1 MGVALAMGHGFG
13 EFGIA
18 AATNFAY
25 ARSMRFD
32 KPLPTTLLAISLLS
46 IAALPACSKKED
58 AAKPGITAENAA
70 ADDAVTE
77 QYEPATVSWVV
88 APEGKLKAQFKAP
101 DGAALGTSVTG
112 TVTVKPVQ
120 ADAKPVVAKLVYDT
134 EANVHT
140 AEFPALNADLTE
152 VSYDVSVK
160 GKPVKG
166 ALHVPRGGTRELVA
180 SAKVSVDA
188 KLPEGKKGPNGGVV
202 QVVGDD
208 VIEVVA
214 DAKSG
219 ETRVYVLDDDFKP
232 IAVGKRKVKIAVVG
246 SAPEAVELQAEPQG
260 LYFTGKLAVVKT
272 NPHKLTVVLH
282 GERSPEPVVVL
293 VGYHPG
299 TVVVVGPGAPTVGLF
314 VAVGWAPA
322 VVVVDPTPNVVVV
335 GKGKGKGRW
344 GWKGHGH
351 GPKVQIKIH

>member
-1 MGVALAMGHGFG
+1 MRLDKLYRSSFVVLALA
-13 EFGIA
+13 A
-18 AATNFAY
+18 AVV
-25 ARSMRFD
+25 
-32 KPLPTTLLAISLLS
+32 
-46 IAALPACSKKED
+46 LPACGKKDE
-58 AAKPGITAENAA
+58 PSQVGITAENAA
-70 ADDAVTE
+70 AEEAITE

-88 APEGKLKAQFKAP
+88 APEGKLKAKFKTP

-120 ADAKPVVAKLVYDT
+120 ADAKPVTAKLVYDT
-134 EANVHT
+134 ETGMHT
-140 AEFPALNADLTE
+140 AEFPSLDADLTE

-180 SAKVSVDA
+180 SAKVSADV
-188 KLPEGKKGPNGGVV
+188 KIPEGKKGPNGGII

-214 DAKSG
+214 DVKSG
-219 ETRVYVLDDDFKP
+219 ETRVYVLDDNFKP

-246 SAPEAVELQAEPQG
+246 SAPETVELQAEPQG

-282 GERSPEPVVVL
+282 GENSPQPVVVL
-293 VGYHPG
+293 CGYHPG
-299 TVVVVGPGAPTVGLF
+299 VIVVIGPSAPTVGLF
-314 VAVGWAPA
+314 VVVGWAPA
-322 VVVVDPTPNVVVV
+322 IVVVNPTPNVVIVGH

-344 GWKGHGH
+344 GWKGG
-351 GPKVQIKIH
+351 GPKVHIKLH

>member
-1 MGVALAMGHGFG
+1 MRLDKLTPIGFAALALV
-13 EFGIA
+13 
-18 AATNFAY
+18 AT
-25 ARSMRFD
+25 M
-32 KPLPTTLLAISLLS
+32 
-46 IAALPACSKKED
+46 ALPACSKKD
-58 AAKPGITAENAA
+58 DSAKPGITAENAA
-70 ADDAVTE
+70 ADDAITE
-77 QYEPATVSWVV
+77 QFEPATVSWVV
-88 APEGKLKAQFKAP
+88 APEGKLKARFKSP
-101 DGAALGTSVTG
+101 DGAPLGTSVTG
-112 TVTVKPVQ
+112 TVTVKPTR
-120 ADAKPVVAKLVYDT
+120 ADAKPVTAKLVYDT

-140 AEFPALNADLTE
+140 AEFPALDADLTE

-160 GKPVKG
+160 GQPVKG

-180 SAKVSVDA
+180 TAKVSADV
-188 KLPEGKKGPNGGVV
+188 KIPEGKKGPNGGII
-202 QVVGDD
+202 QVAGDD

-232 IAVGKRKVKIAVVG
+232 IPIGKRKVKIAVVG
-246 SAPEAVELQAEPQG
+246 SAPESVELVGEPKG

-293 VGYHPG
+293 CGYHPG
-299 TVVVVGPGAPTVGLF
+299 AIVVVGPHAPTLGLF

-322 VVVVDPTPNVVVV
+322 VVVVDPTPNVIVV

-344 GWKGHGH
+344 GWKGG
-351 GPKVQIKIH
+351 GPKVHIKLH